1 VYEALQAYYKY
12 RVTGF
17 HHRQKVFQ
25 WQLLSARIIFIVLI
39 FLVLVGIYF
48 SWVQFKTG
56 IREKEKTGKGDRQEV
71 TELSASPKGIRI
83 SSPVL
88 GVIILTISLLFF
100 FFIWFTS
107 FRLKRSSE
115 KLDCRIDSSPSQ
127 RTRN

>member
-1 VYEALQAYYKY
+1 MNL
-12 RVTGF
+12 
-17 HHRQKVFQ
+17 
-25 WQLLSARIIFIVLI
+25 W
-39 FLVLVGIYF
+39 VGYF

-100 FFIWFTS
+100 YLYLVYVFPIEEI
-107 FRLKRSSE
+107 L
-115 KLDCRIDSSPSQ
+115 
-127 RTRN
+127 